1 MKKSVK
7 IVAVT
12 AALTMLLSLG
22 LFGCGAARADGDG
35 TRTDATGTGTSN
47 TNGFVYD
54 PSEDVISTSDGAY
67 ALTDEEQALT
77 TLVDNVADTVVEITT
92 SQVVTGSWM
101 QQYVTEG
108 AGSGVVIT
116 SSGIIITNNH
126 VIEGADTI
134 QVTTRGGSEYEAT
147 LIATDEM
154 YDIAVIRI
162 EASGLKAATFGD
174 SDALKVGQTAVAIG
188 NPLGSLGG
196 TVTEGIISATGR
208 QIYVEGIPMTLLQ
221 TTAAINPGNS
231 GGGLFNLAGELI
243 GVVNAKM
250 SEEGIEGLGFA
261 IPANTALTVATDLLT
276 QGYVTGRPDVGFTV
290 MEITDMMTAM
300 QYGVSYAGVYVM
312 QLGANAPASVKT
324 LDYIAAV
331 NGQEIAGVDDFKS
344 ALYASSVGDTM
355 TLSILRK
362 SQTSSGSMQGGG
374 YTQVEAE
381 IPVVQYEP
389 AAYAAAD

>member
-1 MKKSVK
+1 MKRSVK
-7 IVAVT
+7 ITAIT
-12 AALTMLLSLG
+12 AALIMVLSLG
-22 LFGCGAARADGDG
+22 LIGCGTAGGSGG
-35 TRTDATGTGTSN
+35 TRTDATGTNMSDSS
-47 TNGFVYD
+47 GFVYD
-54 PSEDVISTSDGAY
+54 PSEDVIGTSDDEY
-67 ALTDEEQALT
+67 VLTDSEQQLTAL
-77 TLVDNVADTVVEITT
+77 VENVADTVVEITT
-92 SQVVTGSWM
+92 SQVTTGSWM

-116 SSGIIITNNH
+116 STGIIITNNH

-134 QVTTRGGSEYEAT
+134 QVTMRDGSEYAAT

-154 YDIAVIRI
+154 YDIAVIKI
-162 EASGLKAATFGD
+162 EATGLKAATFGD
-174 SDALKVGQTAVAIG
+174 SDDLKVGQTAVAIG

-261 IPANTALTVATDLLT
+261 IPSNTALAAATDLLT

-290 MEITDMMTAM
+290 MEITDMKTAL
-300 QYGVSYAGVYVM
+300 QYGVSYSGVYVM
-312 QLGANAPASVKT
+312 QLGANAPESVKT
-324 LDYIAAV
+324 LDCIVSV
-331 NGQEIAGVDDFKS
+331 NGQSVADADDFKS
-344 ALYASSVGDTM
+344 ALYASSVGDTL
-355 TLSILRK
+355 TVTFLRK
-362 SQTSSGSMQGGG
+362 EQTTSSGSGAQGGG
-374 YTQVEAE
+374 YTKVEAE
-381 IPVVQYEP
+381 IPVIQYNP
-389 AAYAAAD
+389 ADYAS

>member
-1 MKKSVK
+1 MKRSVK
-7 IVAVT
+7 ITAIT
-12 AALTMLLSLG
+12 AALIMVLSLG
-22 LFGCGAARADGDG
+22 LIGCGTAGGSGG
-35 TRTDATGTGTSN
+35 TRTDATGTNMSDSS
-47 TNGFVYD
+47 GFVYD
-54 PSEDVISTSDGAY
+54 PSEDVIGTSDDEY
-67 ALTDEEQALT
+67 VLTDSEQQLTAL
-77 TLVDNVADTVVEITT
+77 VENVADTVVEITT
-92 SQVVTGSWM
+92 SQVTTGSWM

-116 SSGIIITNNH
+116 STGIIITKNH

-134 QVTTRGGSEYEAT
+134 QVTMRDGSEYAAT

-154 YDIAVIRI
+154 YDIAVIKI
-162 EASGLKAATFGD
+162 EATGLKAATFGD
-174 SDALKVGQTAVAIG
+174 SDDLKVGQTAVAIG

-261 IPANTALTVATDLLT
+261 IPSNTALAAATDLLT

-290 MEITDMMTAM
+290 MEITDMKTAL
-300 QYGVSYAGVYVM
+300 QYGVLYSGVYVM
-312 QLGANAPASVKT
+312 QLGANAPESVKT
-324 LDYIAAV
+324 LDCIVSV
-331 NGQEIAGVDDFKS
+331 NGQSVADADDFKS
-344 ALYASSVGDTM
+344 ALYSSSVGDTL
-355 TLSILRK
+355 TVTFLRK
-362 SQTSSGSMQGGG
+362 EQTTSSGSGAQGGG
-374 YTQVEAE
+374 YTKVEAE
-381 IPVVQYEP
+381 IPVIQYNP
-389 AAYAAAD
+389 ADYP